1 MAFRPRL
8 PLGFEGAGDRPSSQA
23 KFSSQVLQPS
33 SPAQFFRKFARR
45 RGALARHPS
54 TFDEQRRAPLTITA
68 KPPM

>member
-1 MAFRPRL
+1 MAFRPQL
-8 PLGFEGAGDRPSSQA
+8 PLGFEGRWRPA